1 MGNKDITKRK
11 RTQERALHENRL
23 IRNSERS
30 EEQGKTALNVHPIST
45 CLGPKGE
52 VENGLPFCKCKESGI
67 IHYCLPFATER
78 KIGNH

>member
-30 EEQGKTALNVHPIST
+30 EEQGKTALTST
-45 CLGPKGE
+45 QSQP
-52 VENGLPFCKCKESGI
+52 
-67 IHYCLPFATER
+67 A
-78 KIGNH
+78 